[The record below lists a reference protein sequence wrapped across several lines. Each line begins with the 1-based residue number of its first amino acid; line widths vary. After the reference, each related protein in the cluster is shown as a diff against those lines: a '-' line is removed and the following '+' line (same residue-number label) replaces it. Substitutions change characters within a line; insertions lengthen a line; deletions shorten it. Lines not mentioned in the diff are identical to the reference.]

1 MNILSS
7 LTPKSGVDYVK
18 DDATLFKVLQVM
30 QKRNHSAIPIINKTG
45 RYIGTIT
52 AGDILGCIT
61 ENFNLSLKDSAKFS
75 VQNVKRTKDYKAVL
89 VHTSFE
95 ELLDIALDQN
105 FVPVV
110 DDDYNFIGIL
120 TRREIVIWMH
130 EQYRI
135 EHPKGGNKDV
145 G

>member
-30 QKRNHSAIPIINKTG
+30 QKRNHSAIPIINKNG

-52 AGDILGCIT
+52 AGDILGCIS
-61 ENFNLSLKDSAKFS
+61 ENFNLSLKDSAKFP

-95 ELLDIALDQN
+95 ELIDIALDQN

-110 DDDYNFIGIL
+110 DDDYNFIGII
-120 TRREIVIWMH
+120 TRKSIMNWMH
-130 EQYRI
+130 EQYHT
-135 EHPKGGNKDV
+135 EHPGEKNELR
-145 G
+145 